1 MKENFFSE
9 LFFSSKRFMSKLQP
23 RLDDLENQI
32 SSIEEGDNKI
42 ITLINFLNII
52 SKLQDE
58 GGFSKEIEIL
68 SNHENWKTK
77 EHLFALKSLQGCIEK
92 VGRDLY
98 GMNATQKGEIV
109 SSGNVFLGGI
119 MDVKKN
125 SAKYFLEN
133 RDQLE
138 KEFTNL
144 GEKLQN
150 PVSIW
155 WIINEYQCKNFLK
168 DNINCIK
175 RQIEVLR
182 DF

>member
-32 SSIEEGDNKI
+32 SSIGEGDNKI

-109 SSGNVFLGGI
+109 SSGNVFL
-119 MDVKKN
+119 
-125 SAKYFLEN
+125 EN

>member
-32 SSIEEGDNKI
+32 LSIKEGDNKI

-52 SKLQDE
+52 SKFQDQ
-58 GGFSKEIEIL
+58 GGFNKEIEIL
-68 SNHENWKTK
+68 SNHESWKTK
-77 EHLFALKSLQGCIEK
+77 EHLTALKNLQSCIENA
-92 VGRDLY
+92 GRDPY
-98 GMNATQKGEIV
+98 GMNRTKKREIV
-109 SSGNVFLGGI
+109 SVENVFLGGI
-119 MDVKKN
+119 FGLWTKT
-125 SAKYFLEN
+125 AKYFLEN
-133 RDQLE
+133 QERLE
-138 KEFTNL
+138 KEPANT
-144 GEKLQN
+144 GTSLQA
-150 PVSIW
+150 PISVW
-155 WIINEYQCKNFLK
+155 YVINEYQCKNFLK